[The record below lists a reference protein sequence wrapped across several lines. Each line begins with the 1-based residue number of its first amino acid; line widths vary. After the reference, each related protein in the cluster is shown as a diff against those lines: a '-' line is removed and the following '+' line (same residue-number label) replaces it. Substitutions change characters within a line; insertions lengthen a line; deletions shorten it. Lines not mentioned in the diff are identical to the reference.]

1 MRLKQVKKLWII
13 GTFLILMFFQSAMG
27 NQQNNSIAGLMDLII
42 IGASI
47 YGYYDYKNR
56 VMSKNFSYNNKNYKR
71 DKKPRNSYTLKIDKE
86 EQDNDFEH
94 ILKNEPLT
102 RKYNES
108 DSEYK
113 GRLGEDKI
121 LDEIERLNHKVEVVK
136 NLIIKKQEGTTE
148 LDIIMLS
155 SVGIYVF
162 EVKNYSGWIFG
173 SEKQKK
179 WTQSFYTGQKESFM
193 NPIHQNYGHIESLKW
208 LLSDKYP
215 HLNYYSVI
223 VFTDKADLKKVPE
236 STDKLIIENESNIY
250 EHLNASISHAKIMK
264 HRSTQTEVDVD
275 DLFCYI
281 LDYKALNLVERQ
293 DHVDYIKSMRNK

>member
-13 GTFLILMFFQSAMG
+13 GTFLILMFFQSLGG
-27 NQQNNSIAGLMDLII
+27 NQQNNGIAGLIDLII
-42 IGASI
+42 IGTSI
-47 YGYYDYKNR
+47 YGYFDYKNR
-56 VMSKNFSYNNKNYKR
+56 VMSKNYSYYNKNYKKVR
-71 DKKPRNSYTLKIDKE
+71 KPRNVYTIKIDKE
-86 EQDNDFEH
+86 EQANDSEP
-94 ILKNEPLT
+94 LVKNESLT

-121 LDEIERLNHKVEVVK
+121 LDEIERLDHKVEVIK

-179 WTQSFYTGQKESFM
+179 WTQSFYTGKKESFM

-208 LLSDKYP
+208 LLSEKYP

-264 HRSTQTEVDVD
+264 HRNLFTDDDVEEI
-275 DLFCYI
+275 FCYL

-293 DHVDYIKSMRNK
+293 DHVDYIKSIHNK